1 MLMWHLLVSGGRQER
16 EALSLSH
23 APLESS
29 CWLDSR
35 VKSCSLVF
43 PLTEQLFD
51 VAGIETLAELLENCE
66 GRFKPLASWCQLP
79 FLL

>member
-1 MLMWHLLVSGGRQER
+1 MLMWRLLVSGGRQER

-29 CWLDSR
+29 QQLESR
-35 VKSCSLVF
+35 VRSCSLVF

-51 VAGIETLAELLENCE
+51 VAGIETLAEPLENRECCFE
-66 GRFKPLASWCQLP
+66 PLAS
-79 FLL
+79 